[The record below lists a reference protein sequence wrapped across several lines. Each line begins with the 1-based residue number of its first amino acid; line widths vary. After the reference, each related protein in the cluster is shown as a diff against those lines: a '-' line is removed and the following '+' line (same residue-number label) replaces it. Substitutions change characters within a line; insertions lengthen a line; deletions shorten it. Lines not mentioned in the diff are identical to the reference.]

1 MNNFK
6 SLGKNVLL
14 KEDEIEILKKYNIV
28 VNDSATIDEVLFLID
43 KFCNE
48 EVGLLDDEF
57 LELDI
62 IAANLAER
70 KYYMGNK

>member
-1 MNNFK
+1 MNNFF

-48 EVGLLDDEF
+48 EADLLADEF